1 MNKHTAQTL
10 ASPTLRVQNLQI
22 TLVQKNERLNLVR
35 GIDFEVMPGETLA
48 LVGESGSGKS
58 LTALSIMRLLARNAQ
73 WHCQGQ
79 VLFHNGTEPA
89 QDLLTLS
96 EQSMRQLRG
105 HQVAMIFQ
113 EPMTCLNPV
122 MTVGQQIAESVRLH
136 LGLDQAAANARAL
149 RALEQVEIPAAYQ
162 RFHEY
167 PHQLSGGMR
176 QRVMI
181 AMSMVCEPRLLIAD
195 EPTTALDVTIQA
207 QILNLMSR
215 LQKDTGMAMLFITHN
230 LGVVA
235 HHAERVAV
243 MYAGQI
249 VEHGKVGEVFAKPQH
264 PYTQGLLACLPG
276 RARQLS
282 KQTGQ
287 AIALQDIPGQAPS
300 MAEIPQGCSFAPRC
314 SACQNSCKEIF
325 PAWRG
330 SAEHKALCH
339 FELAA

>member
-1 MNKHTAQTL
+1 MKSAASSATL
-10 ASPTLRVQNLQI
+10 MVRNLQT
-22 TLVQKNERLNLVR
+22 TLVQKSGQLNLVR

-73 WHCQGQ
+73 WNCQGE
-79 VLFHNGTEPA
+79 VLFQNGNQPTEN
-89 QDLLTLS
+89 LLTLT
-96 EQSMRQLRG
+96 EQEMRKLRG

-136 LGLDQAAANARAL
+136 LGLDHLTANARAV
-149 RALEQVEIPAAYQ
+149 RALEQVEIPAASQ

-207 QILNLMSR
+207 QILNLMGR

-235 HHAERVAV
+235 HHA
-243 MYAGQI
+243 
-249 VEHGKVGEVFAKPQH
+249 
-264 PYTQGLLACLPG
+264 GLV
-276 RARQLS
+276 
-282 KQTGQ
+282 
-287 AIALQDIPGQAPS
+287 QDPS
-300 MAEIPQGCSFAPRC
+300 PT
-314 SACQNSCKEIF
+314 
-325 PAWRG
+325 
-330 SAEHKALCH
+330 
-339 FELAA
+339 

>member
-79 VLFHNGTEPA
+79 VLFQNGTEPA

-96 EQSMRQLRG
+96 EQTMRQLRG
-105 HQVAMIFQ
+105 HQVAIIFQ

-149 RALEQVEIPAAYQ
+149 RALEQVEIPAAHQ

-249 VEHGKVGEVFAKPQH
+249 VEHSKVNEVFAKPQH

-314 SACQNSCKEIF
+314 SACQTSCKEIF

>member
-1 MNKHTAQTL
+1 
-10 ASPTLRVQNLQI
+10 
-22 TLVQKNERLNLVR
+22 
-35 GIDFEVMPGETLA
+35 
-48 LVGESGSGKS
+48 
-58 LTALSIMRLLARNAQ
+58 
-73 WHCQGQ
+73 
-79 VLFHNGTEPA
+79 LFHNGTEPA

-96 EQSMRQLRG
+96 EQTMRQLRG

-149 RALEQVEIPAAYQ
+149 RALEQVEIPAAHQ

-249 VEHGKVGEVFAKPQH
+249 VEHSKVNEVFAKPQH

-282 KQTGQ
+282 KQTGKTV
-287 AIALQDIPGQAPS
+287 ALQDIPGQAPS
-300 MAEIPQGCSFAPRC
+300 MAETPQGCSFAPRC
-314 SACQNSCKEIF
+314 SACQTSCKEIF

>member
-1 MNKHTAQTL
+1 
-10 ASPTLRVQNLQI
+10 
-22 TLVQKNERLNLVR
+22 
-35 GIDFEVMPGETLA
+35 
-48 LVGESGSGKS
+48 
-58 LTALSIMRLLARNAQ
+58 
-73 WHCQGQ
+73 
-79 VLFHNGTEPA
+79 
-89 QDLLTLS
+89 
-96 EQSMRQLRG
+96 
-105 HQVAMIFQ
+105 
-113 EPMTCLNPV
+113 
-122 MTVGQQIAESVRLH
+122 
-136 LGLDQAAANARAL
+136 
-149 RALEQVEIPAAYQ
+149 LEQVEIPAAHQ
-162 RFHEY
+162 RFYEY

-249 VEHGKVGEVFAKPQH
+249 LEHGKVDEVFAKPQH

-300 MAEIPQGCSFAPRC
+300 MAETPQGCSFAPRC